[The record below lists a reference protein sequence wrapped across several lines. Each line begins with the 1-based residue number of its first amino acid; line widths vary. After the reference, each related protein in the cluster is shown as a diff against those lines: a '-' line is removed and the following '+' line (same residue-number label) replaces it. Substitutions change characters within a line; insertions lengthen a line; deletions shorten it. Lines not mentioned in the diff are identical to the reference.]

1 MEKTELKKGDKLYSR
16 DYWDD
21 GSSEW
26 RTYTILYIKRNRIK
40 FYGGYEWT
48 INVDEV
54 GKEYFKTKK
63 ELIESKLKLLRET
76 LKDEISGLTGEI
88 RLLERHLTK
97 LEQEKI
103 PVSSPTLKRGVSTG
117 AN

>member
-48 INVDEV
+48 MLM
-54 GKEYFKTKK
+54 K
-63 ELIESKLKLLRET
+63 
-76 LKDEISGLTGEI
+76 
-88 RLLERHLTK
+88 
-97 LEQEKI
+97 
-103 PVSSPTLKRGVSTG
+103 
-117 AN
+117 